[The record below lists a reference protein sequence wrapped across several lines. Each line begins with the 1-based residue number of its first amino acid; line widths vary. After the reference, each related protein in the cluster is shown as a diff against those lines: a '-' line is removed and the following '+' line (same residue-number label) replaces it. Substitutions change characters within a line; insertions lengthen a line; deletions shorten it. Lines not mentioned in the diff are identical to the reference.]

1 MERTAAR
8 RKGAAQR
15 WRGHGNALQGARRC
29 VSPPRCTAMPPP
41 RRCTAMPPPRRHA
54 ARHATRSSPAQHAAH
69 RTHYSP
75 PRVAPLHPAARA
87 THPATALPHHCRAP
101 RRPTVARR
109 TLRTATARH
118 SHRHRAPHRPTP
130 LAPRRTPPAPR
141 YHRLPYRPRRATIAR
156 HHHTPRTPRA
166 TPPSRATPH
175 TAHATRRPARIRAP
189 TFSTARRSALPK

>member
-1 MERTAAR
+1 MPHRGEAHAAALPR
-8 RKGAAQR
+8 IARASLPCRACLAAVSLPYR
-15 WRGHGNALQGARRC
+15 VHLAA
-29 VSPPRCTAMPPP
+29 VSPPQPTATLRTLPCHRRHARHTTAAHPACTSPPP
-41 RRCTAMPPPRRHA
+41 RRVALLRCPAVLSYRSALPRR
-54 ARHATRSSPAQHAAH
+54 S
-69 RTHYSP
+69 
-75 PRVAPLHPAARA
+75 
-87 THPATALPHHCRAP
+87 
-101 RRPTVARR
+101 TVARR

-175 TAHATRRPARIRAP
+175 TAHATRATRRPARIRAP